1 MQKFLTIIS
10 AINDESR
17 ILILYHLLRY
27 KELCVCDLQELLN
40 MGQSRLSRHLKIL
53 KDAGFLYVRR
63 QGTWAYYGI
72 NNELLK
78 LHLDLFENIKNLEL
92 KNVIK
97 KMKILLP
104 KFALNIKST
113 LKLIQFITRLI
124 VLAFWIKP
132 IDFICKHFFINFYLF
147 A

>member
-17 ILILYHLLRY
+17 ILILHHLLRY

-40 MGQSRLSRHLKIL
+40 MGQSRHLKIL
-53 KDAGFLYVRR
+53 KDAGFLYVRH

-92 KNVIK
+92 KNAIK

-113 LKLIQFITRLI
+113 LKLMQFIARLI
-124 VLAFWIKP
+124 VLAF
-132 IDFICKHFFINFYLF
+132 
-147 A
+147 